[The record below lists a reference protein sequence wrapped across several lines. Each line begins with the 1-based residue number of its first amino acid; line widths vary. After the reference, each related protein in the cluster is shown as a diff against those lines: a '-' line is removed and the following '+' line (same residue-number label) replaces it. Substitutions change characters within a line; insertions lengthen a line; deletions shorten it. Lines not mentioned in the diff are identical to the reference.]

1 MQPFVVGQKV
11 SLVTYSGII
20 FEIVKINLDQSFEIK
35 MLSSGTEAMSLNNIS
50 SEMLQRI
57 EGEHVH

>member
-1 MQPFVVGQKV
+1 MQLFAVGQKV
-11 SLVTYSGII
+11 SLVTYTGII

-50 SEMLQRI
+50 AEMLQLI
-57 EGEHVH
+57 ESD

>member
-11 SLVTYSGII
+11 SLVTYFGIT